1 MLLYLSGAWPWI
13 ALIGYKDEVTNK
25 IDYLCGGALISHRH
39 VITAA
44 HCVHNKNDLLVIFL
58 SYFEFIDI
66 RVNCYFDFVCQDT
79 RCV

>member
-1 MLLYLSGAWPWI
+1 MAIYWILLLAGAWPWI

-44 HCVHNKNDLLVIFL
+44 HCVHNKNDLLVCFL
-58 SYFEFIDI
+58 SYF
-66 RVNCYFDFVCQDT
+66 NK
-79 RCV
+79 